1 MKMLFDL
8 FPVILFF
15 IAFKVSEGRKEA
27 TAELLNGLFGGV
39 GLAGAF
45 LPDQAPIL
53 LATVVVILATCG
65 QIAWV
70 WLRHGKVDNMLWV
83 SLALVVVLGGMT
95 LVLRDEG
102 FIKWKPTILYWVF
115 ALTLLVS
122 ATLFGK
128 NLIRSMLAA
137 QIEVPDAVWT
147 KLNLV
152 WAAFFVFMGA
162 ANLYI
167 ARSFPT
173 DIWVNFKLFGGM
185 GLMLVFMIAQGFW
198 LSRHMPETPADEQNK
213 ENN

>member
-45 LPDQAPIL
+45 APDQAPIL

>member
-27 TAELLNGLFGGV
+27 TAELLNGLFGSV

-45 LPDQAPIL
+45 APDQAPIL

-122 ATLFGK
+122 ATVFGK